1 MCRQQKNVL
10 NTPNDSIKTTAN
22 HLFQTDL
29 QALPLVEDV
38 RQEAQMLAMA
48 IACMH
53 LNLDNTNQRT

>member
-1 MCRQQKNVL
+1 MCRQQKNAL
-10 NTPNDSIKTTAN
+10 NTPNDSIRTTAN